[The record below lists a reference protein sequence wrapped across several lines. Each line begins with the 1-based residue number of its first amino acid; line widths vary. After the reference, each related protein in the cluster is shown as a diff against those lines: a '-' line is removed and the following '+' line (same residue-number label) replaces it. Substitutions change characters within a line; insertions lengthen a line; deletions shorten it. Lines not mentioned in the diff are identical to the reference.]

1 MSPVVRV
8 TIATI
13 LMTSQLA
20 LPNAQG
26 TSLRLVDVA
35 AQSGLDLLNVSGGPA
50 KDFIVDANGNGAA
63 FFDYDNDGDLDVLI
77 VNGSTRDRLSQGGNA
92 MVALYQNDGAGHFRD
107 LTAASG

>member
-1 MSPVVRV
+1 MSPVARLSLTVLL
-8 TIATI
+8 AT
-13 LMTSQLA
+13 TQLA

-26 TSLRLVDVA
+26 TALRLVDVA

-77 VNGSTRDRLSQGGNA
+77 VNGSTRDRISQW
-92 MVALYQNDGAGHFRD
+92 GAWMIGVFWSD
-107 LTAASG
+107 